1 MREEEI
7 HETKTSFVE
16 ITNRMRE
23 KKKNVN
29 VEKFIYSE
37 EEEEEEEEGKMAMR
51 FTRENVET
59 RWIALFCV
67 IEKRGSQRP
76 ANIPLLFS
84 FIERKKINDIE
95 F

>member
-37 EEEEEEEEGKMAMR
+37 EEEEEEEEGKITA
-51 FTRENVET
+51 
-59 RWIALFCV
+59 
-67 IEKRGSQRP
+67 
-76 ANIPLLFS
+76 FS
-84 FIERKKINDIE
+84 FFRVFN
-95 F
+95 